1 MQKTL
6 EWAKSENEL
15 KKVATKAH
23 CTKQEKKWHKNNC
36 CGYHNIRAS
45 LPSSGKCNVI
55 VYLWQN
61 TKQWLIL

>member
-23 CTKQEKKWHKNNC
+23 CTKQEKK
-36 CGYHNIRAS
+36 
-45 LPSSGKCNVI
+45 
-55 VYLWQN
+55 
-61 TKQWLIL
+61 